1 VESYG
6 IKINGIPRCSA
17 LRLSPGGQGR
27 GAVLVF
33 SSSRF
38 LKVLGPILAVLNLP
52 KGFFMGFGVP
62 AFAYSSLRI
71 KLSLPGTV
79 LAFEQF
85 SIVLMGPEFASPG
98 LNRCIHTNILQTKVC
113 ILELGSC
120 DAGIYG
126 GFHSLFGFRRFG
138 PGYF

>member
-1 VESYG
+1 MFDLEARARTAGSRDRVGLFE
-6 IKINGIPRCSA
+6 
-17 LRLSPGGQGR
+17 
-27 GAVLVF
+27 F
-33 SSSRF
+33 SISQSS
-38 LKVLGPILAVLNLP
+38 GPILAVLNLL

-62 AFAYSSLRI
+62 SFAYSSLRI